1 MQIQGVPMKSD
12 YRTIIDYWPTYASL
26 AGDLGVTPD
35 AIKQMRRRNR
45 IPAHHWLGL
54 IRSAEQNDFPEITL
68 EQLATLAEQ
77 FGPK

>member
-1 MQIQGVPMKSD
+1 MKSD

-45 IPAHHWLGL
+45 IPAHHWLRL
-54 IRSAEQNDFPEITL
+54 IWSAEQNEFPEITL
-68 EQLATLAEQ
+68 EQLALLAQ
-77 FGPK
+77 RLASK